1 MLNSQFSSEHS
12 SSRQDGS
19 QFLNLAGTQF
29 RAEVEHAGQDIV
41 GLKVRFGALKMQKPS
56 RGKEAFFIKD
66 KPNAPTA
73 TLNRLVTIATLGL
86 TARRQLCAVDARQA
100 PILNTDASG
109 MLQTL
114 SIRQWLKRFPKGLKD
129 RLRPLV
135 RCAQWVEPQRHFSFG
150 KRIGQTF
157 TET

>member
-1 MLNSQFSSEHS
+1 
-12 SSRQDGS
+12 
-19 QFLNLAGTQF
+19 
-29 RAEVEHAGQDIV
+29 
-41 GLKVRFGALKMQKPS
+41 MQEPS

-66 KPNAPTA
+66 KPYAPTA
-73 TLNRLVTIATLGL
+73 TLNRLVTTATLGL

-100 PILNTDASG
+100 PILNTGASG
-109 MLQTL
+109 VLQTL
-114 SIRQWLKRFPKGLKD
+114 SIGQRVKRFPKGLQD